1 MMKHSHNQLRKFKI
15 TIPTGKQLN
24 ALHPQRFVILDA
36 GSDADT
42 VAQAVFDAVATRLMS
57 QMTLKNGI
65 ERLLLQEVPGLKAVE
80 AV

>member
-42 VAQAVFDAVATRLMS
+42 VAQAVFDAVATRLM
-57 QMTLKNGI
+57 L
-65 ERLLLQEVPGLKAVE
+65 A
-80 AV
+80 